1 MSKQYPRYC
10 IKMRWNSIWNAPILL
25 SRKLRYKIRRT
36 NKSLYLIRL
45 IFHRFIGCRNLFSEI
60 ISIKLH
66 RRAIRFTDFVYSSFI
81 EGQIFRTIKSLYLI
95 AAIFLREFFVQQFIL
110 RMWFS
115 ARIGQS
121 NSVLQIIELFLDRE
135 IKLKNMHFEPKLS
148 KLEAD
153 PENLQIEQI
162 GSAFI

>member
-1 MSKQYPRYC
+1 M
-10 IKMRWNSIWNAPILL
+10 
-25 SRKLRYKIRRT
+25 
-36 NKSLYLIRL
+36 
-45 IFHRFIGCRNLFSEI
+45 
-60 ISIKLH
+60 
-66 RRAIRFTDFVYSSFI
+66 YSSFI

-115 ARIGQS
+115 ARIGPS

-135 IKLKNMHFEPKLS
+135 IELKNMHFETKLN
-148 KLEAD
+148 KLDAG
-153 PENLQIEQI
+153 PENLQNEQI